1 MTLEPIRDPIRA
13 ERLARALVSDL
24 MIYDP
29 DKVRVGIGR
38 DDLFERLADEIAR
51 ARKHF
56 QERVDPEL
64 AGKQNLFDRALVDV
78 LVYRSRNV
86 PSRIW

>member
-1 MTLEPIRDPIRA
+1 MEKIQDPVRA

-29 DKVRVGIGR
+29 EKVRIGIR
-38 DDLFERLADEIAR
+38 LDDLFERMSDEIER
-51 ARKHF
+51 ARRHF
-56 QERVDPEL
+56 EERVDPEL
-64 AGKQNLFDRALVDV
+64 AAKRNLFDRALVDV
-78 LVYRSRNV
+78 LVYRSREV

>member
-1 MTLEPIRDPIRA
+1 MDTISDPVRA

-29 DKVRVGIGR
+29 EKVRNGIR
-38 DDLFERLADEIAR
+38 QDDVFERLSDEIAR

-56 QERVDPEL
+56 EERVDPEL
-64 AGKQNLFDRALVDV
+64 ASKQNLFDRALVDV
-78 LVYRSRNV
+78 LVYRSRDV
-86 PSRIW
+86 SSRIW

>member
-1 MTLEPIRDPIRA
+1 MEPIHDPVRA

-24 MIYDP
+24 MVYDP
-29 DKVRVGIGR
+29 DKVRVGIR
-38 DDLFERLADEIAR
+38 QDDLFERLADEIAR

-56 QERVDPEL
+56 AERVDPEL

-78 LVYRSRNV
+78 LVYRSRDV